1 MHDHDEERRTE
12 HNLFA
17 RSGQSEAELALGVYC
32 RPTIKADRHEAS
44 RGLSVT
50 AGLGLLVL
58 FTLYTAD
65 GASVWTKSFSIS
77 AASVW
82 NSLTRCLI
90 TVNLRSV
97 LAFVTTLFTRH
108 RVEIVSSRKQQKN

>member
-1 MHDHDEERRTE
+1 MHDHDEEKRTE
-12 HNLFA
+12 QNLFA
-17 RSGQSEAELALGVYC
+17 RSGQSEAELALGLGVYC

-50 AGLGLLVL
+50 AGLGLLVF

-65 GASVWTKSFSIS
+65 GASVWTKSFGIS

-82 NSLTRCLI
+82 NPLG
-90 TVNLRSV
+90 VV
-97 LAFVTTLFTRH
+97 
-108 RVEIVSSRKQQKN
+108 